1 MSRFTSAFIASPYR
15 SDQAPKPIDKRWRRP
30 PEGPVVPQDVE
41 RGLGAWSKDQGP
53 PSSDPP
59 LPPQPRGPKR
69 QLGQSSPGPRVP
81 MDTATRYRM
90 TSRQQTGTAILVRGC
105 SRQSPLPLQGTAVG
119 RLGLS
124 EEEAKEQMENDTVE
138 LVRELVTMPSR
149 DRVKAVRGLPVS
161 LGERRNIRCR
171 VLAGKFSSLERTS
184 CTDCWEQISLSV
196 RRCSSVVFLR
206 QSLSLWHGS
215 LREISGR
222 FGSAVLCYFLF
233 LRWLLLFNLLS
244 SLLNLSFITLPWA
257 LLGTDTQGAG
267 ATAGFRGLELLTGVG
282 WFNVSMLYYGVYS
295 SNSVLSGDQSSY
307 NIQLAYLFTITSY
320 MLLCGASVIYSL
332 AGCLQTG
339 VVASGGAAQ
348 RPGSL
353 SGRGDDYWRL
363 LCSWDF
369 SLLHHADI
377 HTHRT
382 DLLEQLKE
390 SLRESR
396 VERELSVSDK
406 MRACLVRLAVWLLS
420 VCLATG
426 ACVAVYY
433 LCQHNMQSVVAS
445 PSPDDVLSEAWSLL
459 LPVAVCVLNTF
470 ISLPYTHTHRLE
482 RYDNPRTRVYVTVLR
497 NAMLKVSILAV
508 LCYYWLALVPSNV
521 PCWES
526 YVGQDVYRLVIVDFI
541 FCLLGSFCGEYLYKI
556 GVYFSPL
563 LPVVQLIKLFL
574 IFHLKKTSIR
584 SCHPPSSWS
593 RVGQMQTLFISLLF
607 LPCYLGTLAL
617 LAYTLWSLPPSGV
630 CGPFQGQ
637 GWVMQTVDQW
647 IASLQASQPHSAWL
661 AWIINVIL
669 HSQVFYCL
677 LTLIV
682 LVVMYFLWKVTQ
694 GRKLLIMSLREQIVN
709 EGKDKTFLLRKLQCL
724 QRQGAGRPRPQV
736 HFEEEREER
745 PTRPESGQLREEA
758 RPPPSFQHPPPPMEA
773 PSLFNR
779 PPWDSSPRLGR
790 GQTPSPRGGAS
801 PRGSPG
807 RGRTPASRQECW
819 VEEEQPAPPPP
830 DPLWPVRGRGWLQG
844 RPHGGPRLEPLPAR
858 VVPVLPGSV
867 PESAPPPPWRPGSS
881 RAGVNQGQ
889 HQS

>member
-482 RYDNPRTRVYVTVLR
+482 RYDNPRTRVYVTVL
-497 NAMLKVSILAV
+497 
-508 LCYYWLALVPSNV
+508 
-521 PCWES
+521 
-526 YVGQDVYRLVIVDFI
+526 
-541 FCLLGSFCGEYLYKI
+541 
-556 GVYFSPL
+556 
-563 LPVVQLIKLFL
+563 
-574 IFHLKKTSIR
+574 
-584 SCHPPSSWS
+584 
-593 RVGQMQTLFISLLF
+593 
-607 LPCYLGTLAL
+607 
-617 LAYTLWSLPPSGV
+617 SLPPSGV

-694 GRKLLIMSLREQIVN
+694 GRKRLIMSLREQIVN

>member
-482 RYDNPRTRVYVTVLR
+482 RYDNPRTRVYVTVLSVIAARCVVKPAEFDVAR
-497 NAMLKVSILAV
+497 NVLDLINAQTLA
-508 LCYYWLALVPSNV
+508 W
-521 PCWES
+521 
-526 YVGQDVYRLVIVDFI
+526 
-541 FCLLGSFCGEYLYKI
+541 I

-694 GRKLLIMSLREQIVN
+694 GRKRLIMSLREQIVN

>member
-541 FCLLGSFCGEYLYKI
+541 FCLLGSFCGEYLYNVI
-556 GVYFSPL
+556 AARC
-563 LPVVQLIKLFL
+563 VVKPAEFDVARNVLDLINA
-574 IFHLKKTSIR
+574 
-584 SCHPPSSWS
+584 
-593 RVGQMQTLFISLLF
+593 QTLA
-607 LPCYLGTLAL
+607 C
-617 LAYTLWSLPPSGV
+617 LPPSGV

-694 GRKLLIMSLREQIVN
+694 GRKRLIMSLREQIVN

>member
-541 FCLLGSFCGEYLYKI
+541 FCLLGSFCGEYLYN
-556 GVYFSPL
+556 
-563 LPVVQLIKLFL
+563 
-574 IFHLKKTSIR
+574 
-584 SCHPPSSWS
+584 
-593 RVGQMQTLFISLLF
+593 
-607 LPCYLGTLAL
+607 
-617 LAYTLWSLPPSGV
+617 LPPSGV

-694 GRKLLIMSLREQIVN
+694 GRKRLIMSLREQIVN